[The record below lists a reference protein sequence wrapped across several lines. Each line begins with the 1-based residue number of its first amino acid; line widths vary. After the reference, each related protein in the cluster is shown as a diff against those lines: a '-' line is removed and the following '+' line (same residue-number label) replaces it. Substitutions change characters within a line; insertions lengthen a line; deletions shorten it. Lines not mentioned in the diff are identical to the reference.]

1 MIMSETSAL
10 AAERLESIRRMLRE
24 RHVARVGDLSREL
37 RVSPATVRR
46 DLCQLE
52 QRGQVQR
59 VHGGAVSVDGQVDEP
74 LFDDKTAL
82 AAAEKQRIAET
93 ARSFVKPGDSI
104 FLDGGSTVLAL
115 ARLLAGLPR
124 LTVVTNSLRVAALL
138 AGEGPD
144 LILTGGELRR
154 LSQTFVGPLTR
165 PLVEQLRVDTA
176 FMGTV
181 GITAAEGLTTTDAR
195 EAFTKELVMAHARQV
210 VLMADSSKLG
220 RVSLVRFGT
229 VDELDV
235 LITDGSA
242 QSDSLRELRKKTK
255 VISA

>member
-1 MIMSETSAL
+1 
-10 AAERLESIRRMLRE
+10 
-24 RHVARVGDLSREL
+24 
-37 RVSPATVRR
+37 VSPATVRR
-46 DLCQLE
+46 DLCYLE

-115 ARLLAGLPR
+115 ARLLGDQPR
-124 LTVVTNSLRVAALL
+124 LTVLTNSLRVAALL

-210 VLMADSSKLG
+210 VLMADSSKIG

-235 LITDGSA
+235 LITDRSA
-242 QSDSLRELRKKTK
+242 KSDSLRELRKKTK